1 MRFNKPSGLTE
12 SIAKELTNASV
23 PSSSTL
29 VPVCAR
35 CRRIPQMSREHARL
49 RVERLAVPTVQRRPS
64 HVSTLFLAKQINT
77 SKRSFLAGKG
87 LRGWNEEVHY
97 EFGACIRSGS
107 IFPLR
112 FELRSNCICCRW
124 RGLCSRVAGPAYLC

>member
-29 VPVCAR
+29 VPVCAC
-35 CRRIPQMSREHARL
+35 CRRIPQTSREHARL
-49 RVERLAVPTVQRRPS
+49 RVGRLAVPTVQRRPS
-64 HVSTLFLAKQINT
+64 HISTLFLAKQVNV
-77 SKRSFLAGKG
+77 SKTLLLPREE
-87 LRGWNEEVHY
+87 LRGWPQEVHY

-107 IFPLR
+107 IF
-112 FELRSNCICCRW
+112 
-124 RGLCSRVAGPAYLC
+124 

>member
-1 MRFNKPSGLTE
+1 
-12 SIAKELTNASV
+12 
-23 PSSSTL
+23 
-29 VPVCAR
+29 
-35 CRRIPQMSREHARL
+35 MSREHARL
-49 RVERLAVPTVQRRPS
+49 RVERLAVPTVQRRPFHIS
-64 HVSTLFLAKQINT
+64 ALFLAKQVKV
-77 SKRSFLAGKG
+77 SKPLLLPRED

-124 RGLCSRVAGPAYLC
+124 RGLCSRVAGPPYLC

>member
-29 VPVCAR
+29 VPVCAC

-64 HVSTLFLAKQINT
+64 HISALFLAKQINT
-77 SKRSFLAGKG
+77 SKRSLLPGKG
-87 LRGWNEEVHY
+87 LRGWHKEVHH

-107 IFPLR
+107 FPTLR
-112 FELRSNCICCRW
+112 FELRSNGHCCR
-124 RGLCSRVAGPAYLC
+124 